1 MENWLG
7 MGQLTKMFGSSI
19 LVVCQSPKSVQF
31 HYICKPEHSRS
42 QKIFRETL
50 ESQKKQNIYDDP
62 GFTTSLMCIT
72 IP

>member
-1 MENWLG
+1 MESWLG
-7 MGQLTKMFGSSI
+7 MGQLTKMFWSLI
-19 LVVCQSPKSVQF
+19 LVVCQSPKPVQF

-50 ESQKKQNIYDDP
+50 ESQKKNICDDP